1 MFTATLSFNNGN
13 PVRLVTL
20 AELVRP
26 ENEPATV
33 PLDADIDA
41 ALDGGYLACQCGQHP
56 AVAVVGLYGDRPL
69 CSSCYDDWF
78 EEALQNNFREF
89 PS

>member
-13 PVRLVTL
+13 PLRLVTL

-26 ENEPATV
+26 EDEPSTR
-33 PLDADIDA
+33 PGRDAIQD

-56 AVAVVGLYGDRPL
+56 AVVVVGSYGDRPL
-69 CSSCYDDWF
+69 CSLCYDGTP
-78 EEALQNNFREF
+78 EETLRNNFGEF
-89 PS
+89 SE